1 MLYVGRC
8 LRGSN
13 GACSALCSFS
23 VTAPPHNQI
32 GPFWCWFPGWWALY
46 ILGPCGSLQRTL
58 LWGWEFL
65 QLQSQP
71 PQVFSISG
79 LRFYFSRLELWVMRS
94 VAGSASCCLA
104 TCLLCQV
111 AYLCPCYRSGWMC
124 LLYLLGCWTSIQFNF
139 LSVMIGFCFF
149 KLLSFFWL
157 CRGGTVCLPMPP
169 SWLEVSEENFNQWSK
184 MITLFLWKNTL
195 VIIQRKENRK
205 DKILPSR
212 REKSIDI
219 AQISKKWQIG
229 YMSLSFQSTLCHF
242 YRQYYQ
248 FICMSPLLKCK
259 FSCSRQGVI
268 SPYRMS

>member
-1 MLYVGRC
+1 MPFLPIHQMQ
-8 LRGSN
+8 
-13 GACSALCSFS
+13 LC
-23 VTAPPHNQI
+23 PP
-32 GPFWCWFPGWWALY
+32 
-46 ILGPCGSLQRTL
+46 
-58 LWGWEFL
+58 
-65 QLQSQP
+65 
-71 PQVFSISG
+71 
-79 LRFYFSRLELWVMRS
+79 RS
-94 VAGSASCCLA
+94 TIRHLAGSASRRLA
-104 TCLLCQV
+104 ASPLHPAARLR
-111 AYLCPCYRSGWMC
+111 PSHH
-124 LLYLLGCWTSIQFNF
+124 LGE
-139 LSVMIGFCFF
+139 CFF
-149 KLLSFFWL
+149 FISLVVRLPYSLIFCRFWFFVFKLLLSFFWL

-248 FICMSPLLKCK
+248 FICRSPLLKCK